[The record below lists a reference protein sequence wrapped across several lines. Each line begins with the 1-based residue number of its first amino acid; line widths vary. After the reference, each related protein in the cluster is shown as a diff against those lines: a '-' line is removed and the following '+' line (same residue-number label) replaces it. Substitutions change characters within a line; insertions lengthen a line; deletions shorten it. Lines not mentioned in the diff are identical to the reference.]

1 MCNELTLSQK
11 KKLRKILLA
20 PIEVDTN
27 FKNEENGFLFQWSDD
42 SKTTIISGQK
52 YISENSKNVSED
64 ADMSNIAVAFYES
77 LYGITMLNVKSDFE
91 NDEFA
96 GDTMNTYKIVERYA
110 SSKKKDEWK
119 FKYHCLA
126 NFWLLPFEVGRTNKP
141 SGKLCKGRAIRPAE
155 TVKNFN
161 MGTKDYMDRFLD
173 QLSKNKGEYNKTFP
187 EYFKRFT
194 IGDLVNN
201 DLSEFGKAHFLN
213 DIYISNGNVIHF
225 STIVSDKPKL
235 SSDDVDKVISC
246 MEENIMERAKAIV
259 NSSKA
264 RALYRTFKNLCDS
277 IPEEMLKTE

>member
-1 MCNELTLSQK
+1 MCNELTTSQK
-11 KKLRKILLA
+11 DELRKILSA
-20 PIEVDTN
+20 PIIVD
-27 FKNEENGFLFQWSDD
+27 KDEDGFRWRDD

-52 YISENSKNVSED
+52 YISKESNTVSPD

-77 LYGITMLNVKSDFE
+77 LYEISMLDNEKNDFK
-91 NDEFA
+91 NKAFA

-110 SSKKKDEWK
+110 SNKKKEEWK
-119 FKYHCLA
+119 SKYHCLA
-126 NFWLLPFEVGRTNKP
+126 NFWLLPFDVGRSNSRCP
-141 SGKLCKGRAIRPAE
+141 NLCKALPMKYAE

-173 QLSKNKGEYNKTFP
+173 KLSKNKGEYNKTFP
-187 EYFKRFT
+187 EYFKKFP
-194 IGDLVNN
+194 IGDLLNN
-201 DLSEFGKAHFLN
+201 DLSKFGKAHFLN

-264 RALYRTFKNLCDS
+264 TDLYSAFESLCKS
-277 IPEEMLKTE
+277 IPKEILTK

>member
-1 MCNELTLSQK
+1 MCEKWNDE
-11 KKLRKILLA
+11 LRKILLA
-20 PIEVDTN
+20 PIIVDRELN
-27 FKNEENGFLFQWSDD
+27 KSEKGLVFKWSDD

-52 YISENSKNVSED
+52 YKRAPD
-64 ADMSNIAVAFYES
+64 ADMSDIAVAFYES
-77 LYGITMLNVKSDFE
+77 LYEITMLNVKNNFE

-96 GDTMNTYKIVERYA
+96 GDTMNTYKIVARFA
-110 SSKKKDEWK
+110 SSEKKDEWK
-119 FKYHCLA
+119 SKYHCLA
-126 NFWLLPFEVGRTNKP
+126 NFWLLPFEVGRTNKS
-141 SGKLCKGRAIRPAE
+141 SGKLCKGRAIKPAE
-155 TVKNFN
+155 TVENFN
-161 MGTKDYMDRFLD
+161 KRTKDYMDRFLD

-187 EYFKRFT
+187 VYFKRFT

-225 STIVSDKPKL
+225 STIESDKPKL

-259 NSSKA
+259 NSPKA
-264 RALYRTFKNLCDS
+264 RVLYRTFKNLCDS